1 MTILQVDCSL
11 IAIIYCMPNQNL
23 SKKGVSKIFI
33 IILIFVSLISLGFL
47 FINLYR
53 KNSNTASTHQ
63 TSSKSQTMYS
73 NSASADSNES
83 TGKSD
88 SETKANLIIGTVDK
102 GSNYEISVCLQ
113 STSETMHLTD
123 SSTWFNF
130 EPKDLTPNPEA
141 ISLGKF
147 NNNESFGQ
155 MAWNK
160 ISGNIW
166 GLDTIYNGSDSKPS
180 NDSLVPTTKPELIS
194 RVSFTKNTSN
204 ASADS
209 ITLKENKYFTTELRT
224 KELATKI
231 IKTDKDCTTKI

>member
-1 MTILQVDCSL
+1 MS
-11 IAIIYCMPNQNL
+11 NQNS
-23 SKKGVSKIFI
+23 SKKGVSKIFV
-33 IILIFVSLISLGFL
+33 IILVFVCSISLAFL
-47 FINLYR
+47 FMSFYR
-53 KNSNTASTHQ
+53 KNSHTASTNQ
-63 TSSKSQTMYS
+63 TSSNSQTMYN
-73 NSASADSNES
+73 NSASAGSSES
-83 TGKSD
+83 AGKSD

-113 STSETMHLTD
+113 STSGSMHLTD

-130 EPKDLTPNPEA
+130 EPKDLTPNPEV

-147 NNNESFGQ
+147 NNNESFAQ
-155 MAWNK
+155 IAWNK
-160 ISGNIW
+160 ISDKIW
-166 GLDTIYNGSDSKPS
+166 GLDTIYNGSESKPT
-180 NDSLVPTTKPELIS
+180 NDSLVSTTNPELIS

-209 ITLKENKYFTTELRT
+209 ITLKENKYFITESGI